1 MIKSMTGF
9 ASMSKEDE
17 IATVAVTIRSVNH
30 RHLDVQL
37 RMPSALQGLEA
48 ALRAVVQ
55 RSVARGRVDVTIAAQ
70 PRGVRPPAVEINE
83 PLVEALAAAMLRLRG
98 RRLIDGSLTPGDL
111 LRLPQAV
118 TFQDGAEVED
128 EKRLAALVEL
138 TVADAL
144 LALDTMRRQEGAYL
158 RAELDGRRAGLAE
171 TVDRIDAA
179 AQAGAEGLEARLNA
193 RLEELHL
200 DGASDPQLLAQE
212 VVRLVARS
220 DIQEELVRLRAHMQ
234 HWQALSDGPDPCGR
248 KLDFLLQEM
257 NREVNTIGSKAEGPN
272 VSQLIVHAKAE
283 LEKMREQ
290 VQNVE

>member
-9 ASMSKEDE
+9 ASVTKEDE

-37 RMPSALQGLEA
+37 RMPAALHGLEA
-48 ALRAVVQ
+48 TLRTGVQ
-55 RSVARGRVDVTIAAQ
+55 RSVARGRVDVTIATQ
-70 PRGVRPPAVEINE
+70 PRGVRPPSVEINE

-98 RRLIDGSLTPGDL
+98 RRLIDSSLTPGDL

-118 TFQDGAEVED
+118 TFQEAVDVDD
-128 EKRLAALVEL
+128 EKRLGALVET
-138 TVADAL
+138 TVSDAL
-144 LALDTMRRQEGAYL
+144 LALDTMRVQEGAYL
-158 RAELDGRRAGLAE
+158 RAELDGRRASLAE
-171 TVDRIDAA
+171 TVDRIEAA
-179 AQAGAEGLEARLNA
+179 ARAGAEGLQTRLNA
-193 RLEELHL
+193 RLEELRL
-200 DGASDPQLLAQE
+200 DGALDLQLLAQE

-220 DIQEELVRLRAHMQ
+220 DIDEELVRLRAHLQ

-272 VSQLIVHAKAE
+272 VSQLIVHTKAE